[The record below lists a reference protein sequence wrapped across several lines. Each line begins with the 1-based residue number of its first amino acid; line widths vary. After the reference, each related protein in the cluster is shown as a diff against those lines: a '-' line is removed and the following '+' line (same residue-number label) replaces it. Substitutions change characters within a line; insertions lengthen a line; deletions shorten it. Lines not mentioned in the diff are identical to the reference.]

1 MFGRL
6 LLLFT
11 VVPAL
16 ELYLLI
22 QVGGAI
28 GVLETIWLIV
38 LTGVVGASLAR
49 REGMGVLTNIQAA
62 TAQGRAPTGELAEG
76 GLILVGGL
84 MLLTPGILTDL
95 WGLLCIL
102 PWSRRWMAPRL
113 AKWLG
118 SRVEMSGN
126 IHVGTPQPGPAVAE
140 MKDRFNHPVL

>member
-1 MFGRL
+1 MLGRL

-11 VVPAL
+11 VVPAV

-22 QVGGAI
+22 QVGRSI

-38 LTGVVGASLAR
+38 VTRVIGASMAR
-49 REGMGVLTNIQAA
+49 REGMGVLASIQAA
-62 TAQGRAPTGELAEG
+62 ATQGRAPTKELAEG

-102 PWSRRWMAPRL
+102 PWSRRWLAPRM
-113 AKWLG
+113 ATWLG
-118 SRVEMSGN
+118 ARVDESES
-126 IHVGTPQPGPAVAE
+126 IHVGTPRPGPAVEE
-140 MKDRFNHPVL
+140 MEDRFDHPVG